1 MMARKTKQEAAMTR
15 ESLLV
20 AARSVFSR
28 QGYSNTTLEQVAQEA
43 GVTRGAIYWHFGS
56 KVELYLALLDQYST
70 YSSDI
75 VQAAALQGGG
85 LVDIFRRIFIRLCEA
100 VETDKALREVMELSL
115 FKTERTPELLAALQA
130 RLKNDQALLN
140 GIAEVVRRGMQSG
153 ELRADLE
160 PLDIARAFLAFQN
173 GVIYMWLQ
181 NPYSFSLREIAPAM
195 AEIFLNG
202 STPRPV
208 S

>member
-1 MMARKTKQEAAMTR
+1 MARKTKQEAAMTR

-28 QGYSNTTLEQVAQEA
+28 QGYANTTLEQVAQEA

-130 RLKNDQALLN
+130 RQKTEQALLN

-153 ELRADLE
+153 DLRADLE

-173 GVIYMWLQ
+173 GLIYMWLQ
-181 NPYSFSLREIAPAM
+181 NPYNFSLREIAPAM

-202 STPRPV
+202 STPRPA

>member
-1 MMARKTKQEAAMTR
+1 MARRTKQEADMTR

-28 QGYSNTTLEQVAQEA
+28 QGFATTTLEEIAHEA

-70 YSSDI
+70 YSNDI
-75 VQAAALQGGG
+75 VTAAALQGGS
-85 LVDIFRRIFIRLCEA
+85 LVEVFRRIFIRLCEA

-115 FKTERTPELLAALQA
+115 FKTERTPELVAALQA
-130 RLKNDQALLN
+130 RQKSDQALVKS
-140 GIAEVVRRGMQSG
+140 IADAVQGGMQSG
-153 ELRADLE
+153 EMRSDLE
-160 PLDIARAFLAFQN
+160 AQDIARAFLAFQN
-173 GVIYMWLQ
+173 GLIYMWLQ
-181 NPYSFSLREIAPAM
+181 NPNVFSLREIAPAM

-202 STPRPV
+202 STPRRV
-208 S
+208 G